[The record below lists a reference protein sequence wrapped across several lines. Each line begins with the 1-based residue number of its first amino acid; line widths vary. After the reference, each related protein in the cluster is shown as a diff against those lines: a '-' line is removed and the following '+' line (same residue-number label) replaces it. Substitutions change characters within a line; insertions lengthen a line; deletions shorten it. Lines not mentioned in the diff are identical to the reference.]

1 VNSRELIDRLTEE
14 RLVGGSGDGR
24 SLEGF
29 DQDEVALGRT
39 VEREHA
45 VDPAVIDEI
54 VADHLTDNPGY
65 YSALLKAGLVD
76 ENLDDR
82 LERGLEELTPEIDR
96 IQADRLLT
104 KVANQHSESY
114 AQEIADAIASFMDG
128 SLDDATDLDR
138 ACELD
143 ANAHGLVNLVY
154 IFFPETP
161 ENPAFERALQREA
174 RRRLEAE
181 LR

>member
-1 VNSRELIDRLTEE
+1 M
-14 RLVGGSGDGR
+14 GGSGDGR

-29 DQDEVALGRT
+29 DPDEVALGRT
-39 VEREHA
+39 VEREHS
-45 VDPAVIDEI
+45 VDAAMIDEI

-96 IQADRLLT
+96 IQAARLLD
-104 KVANQHSESY
+104 KLANEHSQSY
-114 AQEIADAIASFMDG
+114 TQEVADAIAPFMDG
-128 SLDDATDLDR
+128 SLDDATELDR

-143 ANAHGLVNLVY
+143 ANAYGLVNLVY
-154 IFFPETP
+154 IFYTETP
-161 ENPAFERALQREA
+161 ENTEFERALRREA
-174 RRRLEAE
+174 RRRLERE